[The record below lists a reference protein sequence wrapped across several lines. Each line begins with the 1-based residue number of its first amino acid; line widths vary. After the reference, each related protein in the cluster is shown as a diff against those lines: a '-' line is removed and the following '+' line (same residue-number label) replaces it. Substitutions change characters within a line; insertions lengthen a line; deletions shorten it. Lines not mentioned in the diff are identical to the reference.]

1 MSRSPTRRTADGVL
15 LALTG
20 EDAAIVQALDDAG
33 SGLKVVRRCGD
44 VAELLGAAL
53 AGLARLAVLDTGFD
67 DLDRTVLDRLERCDV
82 AGVLLVDDD
91 EERRWAAA
99 GWATMPRRV
108 DPVMLRARLQ
118 LIARRGGGQGAPALP
133 PAGPRT
139 AAASDSASAFDSAA
153 SAASAA
159 VSADPSGARMPD
171 PPGGARPASAPD
183 AGRPGAGWDADDR
196 PPASQPG
203 RDGPA
208 RPRTSGTAGRPLPGS
223 PPDAG
228 AEAARPREGRLAVVW
243 GPHGAP
249 GRTTVAA
256 SLAHGLARAGGSV
269 LVDADVEAPSL
280 VQVLGLPED
289 SSSLATAARL
299 ASHSRLD
306 TESLVGLLVPVGPDH
321 SLLSGLGRSGRWR
334 ELPPSPMADVWA
346 GCREVAA
353 WTVIDIAGG
362 PLEDEVDDYTLEPG
376 RDALAASLVRSADVV
391 VIVGAADPVGV
402 RRLLQLVA
410 QFDETERPSGRIEVV
425 VNRVRASAAGP
436 SPERAV
442 REALARFG
450 GLEEVVLLPEDP
462 VADQCLLAGC
472 SVLDGAPGSALG
484 RALAVLVDRID
495 PAAGARRTASRRR
508 RRGFLRRLRD
518 RRAERRARA
527 RPPAPAAG
535 PDRGGAAAR
544 ETSSAPVAPVSAPEA
559 SAPGVPAP
567 APASASPGAS
577 TPGVSAS
584 PASAPLSPAS
594 PGVPAPASPGVPAPA
609 SPASAPPL
617 PFAVFPPGAPA
628 ASAIPTPPGA
638 SAPMTPAPPP
648 PLLPP
653 MAPRTMPFAPPPS
666 ATPPGVFPPSATTPF
681 TAPSSAT
688 SPAPRPPSPAP
699 PVPPVPTSTAQE
711 APQRI
716 SRKARRPFRRRKGR
730 HAS

>member
-1 MSRSPTRRTADGVL
+1 MSSPPARRGADGVL

-20 EDAAIVQALDDAG
+20 EDAAIVRALDAAG
-33 SGLKVVRRCGD
+33 SGLRVVRRCGD
-44 VAELLGAAL
+44 VAELLSAAL

-67 DLDRTVLDRLERCDV
+67 DLDRTVLDRLERCGV

-99 GWATMPRRV
+99 GWPTMPRRV
-108 DPVMLRARLQ
+108 DPAMLRARLQ
-118 LIARRGGGQGAPALP
+118 LIARRGGAKAAPALP
-133 PAGPRT
+133 PAGPP
-139 AAASDSASAFDSAA
+139 AVSAASGPFGAPAVSAA
-153 SAASAA
+153 SA
-159 VSADPSGARMPD
+159 DPSDARMPG
-171 PPGGARPASAPD
+171 PPDGARPASAPD
-183 AGRPGAGWDADDR
+183 GGRSIAGSDADGR
-196 PPASQPG
+196 HPASAPD
-203 RDGPA
+203 RDGSA
-208 RPRTSGTAGRPLPGS
+208 RTRAAAAGRPLPGS

-228 AEAARPREGRLAVVW
+228 AETAQPREGRLVVVW

-334 ELPPSPMADVWA
+334 ELPPSPMADVWT

-353 WTVIDIAGG
+353 WTVVDIAGG

-402 RRLLQLVA
+402 RRLLQLVS
-410 QFDETERPSGRIEVV
+410 QFDEGERPAGRIEVV

-450 GLEEVVLLPEDP
+450 GLEEVTLLPEDP
-462 VADQCLLAGC
+462 VADQCMLAGC

-495 PAAGARRTASRRR
+495 PAAGARRTASRQR
-508 RRGFLRRLRD
+508 RRGLLRRWRD
-518 RRAERRARA
+518 RRAERRS
-527 RPPAPAAG
+527 PPRTAAPGAG
-535 PDRGGAAAR
+535 PGRDGAD
-544 ETSSAPVAPVSAPEA
+544 APEDVSAPEA
-559 SAPGVPAP
+559 
-567 APASASPGAS
+567 PGAS
-577 TPGVSAS
+577 AIPSPPGA
-584 PASAPLSPAS
+584 PGASAPP
-594 PGVPAPASPGVPAPA
+594 VP
-609 SPASAPPL
+609 PASAPPL
-617 PFAVFPPGAPA
+617 PFAVSPPGTPMSPAPPVA
-628 ASAIPTPPGA
+628 PGA
-638 SAPMTPAPPP
+638 SAPPPP
-648 PLLPP
+648 P
-653 MAPRTMPFAPPPS
+653 
-666 ATPPGVFPPSATTPF
+666 
-681 TAPSSAT
+681 
-688 SPAPRPPSPAP
+688 
-699 PVPPVPTSTAQE
+699 
-711 APQRI
+711 
-716 SRKARRPFRRRKGR
+716 
-730 HAS
+730 

>member
-1 MSRSPTRRTADGVL
+1 MSSPPARRGADGVL

-20 EDAAIVQALDDAG
+20 EDAAIVRALDAAG
-33 SGLKVVRRCGD
+33 SGLRVVRRCGD
-44 VAELLGAAL
+44 VAELLSAAL

-67 DLDRTVLDRLERCDV
+67 DLDRTVLDRLERCGV

-99 GWATMPRRV
+99 GWPTMPRRV
-108 DPVMLRARLQ
+108 DPAMLRARLQ
-118 LIARRGGGQGAPALP
+118 LIARRGGAKAAPALP
-133 PAGPRT
+133 PAGPP
-139 AAASDSASAFDSAA
+139 AVSAASGPFGAPAVSAA
-153 SAASAA
+153 SA
-159 VSADPSGARMPD
+159 DPSDARMPG
-171 PPGGARPASAPD
+171 PPDGARPASAPD
-183 AGRPGAGWDADDR
+183 GGRSIAGSDADGR
-196 PPASQPG
+196 HPASAPD
-203 RDGPA
+203 RDGSA
-208 RPRTSGTAGRPLPGS
+208 RTRAAAAGRPLPGS

-228 AEAARPREGRLAVVW
+228 AETAQPREGRLVVVW

-334 ELPPSPMADVWA
+334 ELPPSPMADVWT

-353 WTVIDIAGG
+353 WTVVDIAGG

-402 RRLLQLVA
+402 RRLLQLVS
-410 QFDETERPSGRIEVV
+410 QFDEGERPAGRIEVV

-450 GLEEVVLLPEDP
+450 GLEEVTLLPEDP
-462 VADQCLLAGC
+462 VADQCMLAGC

-495 PAAGARRTASRRR
+495 PAAGARRTASRQR
-508 RRGFLRRLRD
+508 RRGLLRRWRD
-518 RRAERRARA
+518 RRAERRS
-527 RPPAPAAG
+527 PPRTAG
-535 PDRGGAAAR
+535 PGRDGADAP
-544 ETSSAPVAPVSAPEA
+544 EDVSAPVAASSAPEA
-559 SAPGVPAP
+559 
-567 APASASPGAS
+567 PGAS
-577 TPGVSAS
+577 APPVP
-584 PASAPLSPAS
+584 PAF
-594 PGVPAPASPGVPAPA
+594 
-609 SPASAPPL
+609 APPL
-617 PFAVFPPGAPA
+617 PFAVSPPGAPM
-628 ASAIPTPPGA
+628 S
-638 SAPMTPAPPP
+638 PAPPVP
-648 PLLPP
+648 PASTPPPPPPPP
-653 MAPRTMPFAPPPS
+653 MPPRTMPPVAPPS
-666 ATPPGVFPPSATTPF
+666 AAPTAAFPPSAATPF
-681 TAPSSAT
+681 TGPSSAT
-688 SPAPRPPSPAP
+688 SPAPRTPSQPMTP
-699 PVPPVPTSTAQE
+699 PVTPPTARE
-711 APQRI
+711 TPQRT
-716 SRKARRPFRRRKGR
+716 SREARRPPRRRKGR

>member
-1 MSRSPTRRTADGVL
+1 MSHPPARRGADGVL

-20 EDAAIVQALDDAG
+20 EDAAIVQALDAAG
-33 SGLKVVRRCGD
+33 SGLRVVRRCGD
-44 VAELLGAAL
+44 VAELLSAAL

-139 AAASDSASAFDSAA
+139 VAASDS
-153 SAASAA
+153 ASAA

-256 SLAHGLARAGGSV
+256 SLAHGLARAGGAV

-334 ELPPSPMADVWA
+334 ELPPSPMADVWT

-353 WTVIDIAGG
+353 WTVVDIAGG

-376 RDALAASLVRSADVV
+376 RDALAASLVRSADVI

-402 RRLLQLVA
+402 RRLLQLVS
-410 QFDETERPSGRIEVV
+410 QFDETERPAGRIEVV

-484 RALAVLVDRID
+484 RALAVLVDRVD
-495 PAAGARRTASRRR
+495 PAAGARRTASRQR

-518 RRAERRARA
+518 RRAERRSPT
-527 RPPAPAAG
+527 RPPTPAAG
-535 PDRGGAAAR
+535 SDQSGAASP
-544 ETSSAPVAPVSAPEA
+544 ETVSMPVAAVSAPEA
-559 SAPGVPAP
+559 PAPLAPPAAPAAPTPSAPPAAPEAPTPSVPPAAPEAP
-567 APASASPGAS
+567 APPF
-577 TPGVSAS
+577 
-584 PASAPLSPAS
+584 
-594 PGVPAPASPGVPAPA
+594 
-609 SPASAPPL
+609 
-617 PFAVFPPGAPA
+617 PFAVSPPGAPA
-628 ASAIPTPPGA
+628 ASAPSVPPATPKV
-638 SAPMTPAPPP
+638 SAPPP
-648 PLLPP
+648 PPPPP
-653 MAPRTMPFAPPPS
+653 MPPVAPPS
-666 ATPPGVFPPSATTPF
+666 AAPTAAFPPSAATPF

-688 SPAPRPPSPAP
+688 SPAPRTPSPP
-699 PVPPVPTSTAQE
+699 TVPPVTPPTARE
-711 APQRI
+711 APRRA
-716 SRKARRPFRRRKGR
+716 SREARRPPRRRKGR

>member
-1 MSRSPTRRTADGVL
+1 MTPSPARRGADGVL

-20 EDAAIVQALDDAG
+20 EDAAIVRALDAAG
-33 SGLKVVRRCGD
+33 SGLSVVRRCGD
-44 VAELLGAAL
+44 VAELLSAAL

-67 DLDRTVLDRLERCDV
+67 DLDRTVLDRLERCGV

-99 GWATMPRRV
+99 GWATMSRRA
-108 DPVMLRARLQ
+108 DPAMLRARLQ
-118 LIARRGGGQGAPALP
+118 LIARRGGGEAAPALP
-133 PAGPRT
+133 PAGPP
-139 AAASDSASAFDSAA
+139 AAPDPFGAP
-153 SAASAA
+153 
-159 VSADPSGARMPD
+159 ADPPGARMPG
-171 PPGGARPASAPD
+171 PPGGARPAFAPGGGQP
-183 AGRPGAGWDADDR
+183 AFAPGGGRPIAGSDADGR
-196 PPASQPG
+196 PPAPAPE
-203 RDGPA
+203 RDGSA
-208 RPRTSGTAGRPLPGS
+208 RARTGGTAGRHPPGS

-228 AEAARPREGRLAVVW
+228 AETAQPREGRLAVVW

-353 WTVIDIAGG
+353 WTVVDIAGG

-402 RRLLQLVA
+402 RRLLQLVG
-410 QFDETERPSGRIEVV
+410 QFDEGERPAGRIEVV

-450 GLEEVVLLPEDP
+450 GLEEVTLLPEDP

-484 RALAVLVDRID
+484 RALAVLVDRVD
-495 PAAGARRTASRRR
+495 PAAGARRAASRQR
-508 RRGFLRRLRD
+508 RRGFLRRWRERHSD
-518 RRAERRARA
+518 RRADRHSDRRSPT
-527 RPPAPAAG
+527 RP
-535 PDRGGAAAR
+535 
-544 ETSSAPVAPVSAPEA
+544 
-559 SAPGVPAP
+559 
-567 APASASPGAS
+567 
-577 TPGVSAS
+577 
-584 PASAPLSPAS
+584 
-594 PGVPAPASPGVPAPA
+594 
-609 SPASAPPL
+609 PASAPPL
-617 PFAVFPPGAPA
+617 PFAVSPPGTPMSPAPPGAPE
-628 ASAIPTPPGA
+628 ASAPSVPPGA
-638 SAPMTPAPPP
+638 PETSAPPP
-648 PLLPP
+648 PPPPP
-653 MAPRTMPFAPPPS
+653 MPPRTMPPVAPPS
-666 ATPPGVFPPSATTPF
+666 AAPTAVFPPSAATPF

-688 SPAPRPPSPAP
+688 SPAPRTPSQPMAP
-699 PVPPVPTSTAQE
+699 PVTPPTARETPRRTSRE
-711 APQRI
+711 
-716 SRKARRPFRRRKGR
+716 ARRPPRRRKGR

>member
-1 MSRSPTRRTADGVL
+1 MSHPPARRGADGVL

-20 EDAAIVQALDDAG
+20 EDAAIVRALDAAG
-33 SGLKVVRRCGD
+33 SGLRVVRRCGD
-44 VAELLGAAL
+44 VAELLSAAL

-67 DLDRTVLDRLERCDV
+67 DLDRTVLDRLERCGV

-99 GWATMPRRV
+99 GWATMSRRA
-108 DPVMLRARLQ
+108 DPAMLRARLQ
-118 LIARRGGGQGAPALP
+118 LIARRGGAKAAPALP
-133 PAGPRT
+133 PAGPP
-139 AAASDSASAFDSAA
+139 AVSAA
-153 SAASAA
+153 SGPSGALA
-159 VSADPSGARMPD
+159 VSADPSDPPDARMPG
-171 PPGGARPASAPD
+171 PPGGARPASAPGGGRSI
-183 AGRPGAGWDADDR
+183 AGSDADGR
-196 PPASQPG
+196 HPASAPD
-203 RDGPA
+203 RDGSA
-208 RPRTSGTAGRPLPGS
+208 RTRAAAAGRPLPGS

-228 AEAARPREGRLAVVW
+228 AETAQPREGRLAVVW

-334 ELPPSPMADVWA
+334 ELPPSPMADVWT

-353 WTVIDIAGG
+353 WTVVDIAGG

-402 RRLLQLVA
+402 RRLLQLVG
-410 QFDETERPSGRIEVV
+410 QFDEGERPAGRIEVV

-450 GLEEVVLLPEDP
+450 GLEEVTLLPEDP

-484 RALAVLVDRID
+484 RALAVLVDRVD
-495 PAAGARRTASRRR
+495 PAAGARRAASRQR
-508 RRGFLRRLRD
+508 RRGFLRRWRERHSD
-518 RRAERRARA
+518 RRVDRRVERPSDRRSPT
-527 RPPAPAAG
+527 RPPA
-535 PDRGGAAAR
+535 
-544 ETSSAPVAPVSAPEA
+544 SAPPFPFAVSPPGTPMSPAPPGAPEA
-559 SAPGVPAP
+559 SAPSV
-567 APASASPGAS
+567 
-577 TPGVSAS
+577 
-584 PASAPLSPAS
+584 
-594 PGVPAPASPGVPAPA
+594 
-609 SPASAPPL
+609 
-617 PFAVFPPGAPA
+617 PPGAPET
-628 ASAIPTPPGA
+628 S
-638 SAPMTPAPPP
+638 APPP
-648 PLLPP
+648 PPPPP
-653 MAPRTMPFAPPPS
+653 MPPRTMPPVAPSS
-666 ATPPGVFPPSATTPF
+666 AAPTAAFPPSAATPF

-688 SPAPRPPSPAP
+688 SPAPRTPSQPMMP
-699 PVPPVPTSTAQE
+699 PVTPPTARE
-711 APQRI
+711 TPQRT
-716 SRKARRPFRRRKGR
+716 SREARRPPRRRKGR

>member
-1 MSRSPTRRTADGVL
+1 MSPPPARRGADGVL

-20 EDAAIVQALDDAG
+20 EDAAIVRALDAAG
-33 SGLKVVRRCGD
+33 SGLRVVRRCGD
-44 VAELLGAAL
+44 VAELLSAAL

-67 DLDRTVLDRLERCDV
+67 DLDRTVLDRLERCGV

-99 GWATMPRRV
+99 GWPTMPRRV
-108 DPVMLRARLQ
+108 DPAMLRARLQ
-118 LIARRGGGQGAPALP
+118 LIARRGGAKAAPALP
-133 PAGPRT
+133 PAGLP
-139 AAASDSASAFDSAA
+139 AVSAASGPSGAPAVSAA
-153 SAASAA
+153 SA
-159 VSADPSGARMPD
+159 DPSDARMPG
-171 PPGGARPASAPD
+171 PPDGARPASAPD
-183 AGRPGAGWDADDR
+183 
-196 PPASQPG
+196 
-203 RDGPA
+203 RDGSA
-208 RPRTSGTAGRPLPGS
+208 RTRAAAAGRPLPGS

-228 AEAARPREGRLAVVW
+228 AETAQPREGRLVVVW

-334 ELPPSPMADVWA
+334 ELPPSPMADVWT

-353 WTVIDIAGG
+353 WTVVDIAGG

-402 RRLLQLVA
+402 RRLLQLVS
-410 QFDETERPSGRIEVV
+410 QFDEGERPAGRIEVV

-450 GLEEVVLLPEDP
+450 GLEEVTLLPEDP
-462 VADQCLLAGC
+462 VADQCMLAGC

-484 RALAVLVDRID
+484 RALAILVDRID
-495 PAAGARRTASRRR
+495 PAAGARRTASRQR
-508 RRGFLRRLRD
+508 RRGFLRRWRD
-518 RRAERRARA
+518 RRAERRS
-527 RPPAPAAG
+527 PPRTAG
-535 PDRGGAAAR
+535 PGRDGADAP
-544 ETSSAPVAPVSAPEA
+544 EDVSAPVAASSAPEA
-559 SAPGVPAP
+559 
-567 APASASPGAS
+567 PGAS
-577 TPGVSAS
+577 
-584 PASAPLSPAS
+584 APP
-594 PGVPAPASPGVPAPA
+594 VP
-609 SPASAPPL
+609 PASAPPL
-617 PFAVFPPGAPA
+617 PFAVSLPG
-628 ASAIPTPPGA
+628 TPM
-638 SAPMTPAPPP
+638 SPAPPVP
-648 PLLPP
+648 PASTPPPPPPPP
-653 MAPRTMPFAPPPS
+653 MPPRTMPPVAPPS
-666 ATPPGVFPPSATTPF
+666 AAPTAAFPPSAATPF
-681 TAPSSAT
+681 TGPSSAT
-688 SPAPRPPSPAP
+688 SPAPRTPSQPMTP
-699 PVPPVPTSTAQE
+699 PVTPPTARE
-711 APQRI
+711 TPQRT
-716 SRKARRPFRRRKGR
+716 SREARRPPRRRKGR

>member
-1 MSRSPTRRTADGVL
+1 MSPPPARRGADGVL

-20 EDAAIVQALDDAG
+20 EDAAIVQALDAAG
-33 SGLKVVRRCGD
+33 SGLRVVRRCGD
-44 VAELLGAAL
+44 VAELLSAAL

-67 DLDRTVLDRLERCDV
+67 DLDRTVLDRLERCGV

-99 GWATMPRRV
+99 GWPTMPRRV
-108 DPVMLRARLQ
+108 DPAMLRARLQ
-118 LIARRGGGQGAPALP
+118 LIARRGGAKAAPALP
-133 PAGPRT
+133 PAGPP
-139 AAASDSASAFDSAA
+139 AVSAASGSFAASGPSGAPAVSAA
-153 SAASAA
+153 SA
-159 VSADPSGARMPD
+159 DPPDARMPG
-171 PPGGARPASAPD
+171 PPGGARPASAPGG
-183 AGRPGAGWDADDR
+183 GRSITGSDADGR
-196 PPASQPG
+196 HPASAPD
-203 RDGPA
+203 RDGSA
-208 RPRTSGTAGRPLPGS
+208 RTRAAAAGRPLPGS

-228 AEAARPREGRLAVVW
+228 AETAQPREGRLAVVW

-334 ELPPSPMADVWA
+334 ELPPSPMADVWT

-353 WTVIDIAGG
+353 WTVVDIAGG

-402 RRLLQLVA
+402 RRLLQLVS
-410 QFDETERPSGRIEVV
+410 QFDEGERPAGRIEVV

-450 GLEEVVLLPEDP
+450 GLEEVTLLPEDP
-462 VADQCLLAGC
+462 VADQCMLAGC

-484 RALAVLVDRID
+484 RALAILVDRID
-495 PAAGARRTASRRR
+495 PAAGARRTASRQR
-508 RRGFLRRLRD
+508 RRGLLRRWRD
-518 RRAERRARA
+518 RRAERRS
-527 RPPAPAAG
+527 PPRTAG
-535 PDRGGAAAR
+535 PGRDGADAP
-544 ETSSAPVAPVSAPEA
+544 EDVSAPVAASSAPEA
-559 SAPGVPAP
+559 
-567 APASASPGAS
+567 PGAS
-577 TPGVSAS
+577 AIPSPPGTSGAF
-584 PASAPLSPAS
+584 APP
-594 PGVPAPASPGVPAPA
+594 VP
-609 SPASAPPL
+609 PASAPPL
-617 PFAVFPPGAPA
+617 PFAVSPPGTPMSPAPPGAPR
-628 ASAIPTPPGA
+628 AS
-638 SAPMTPAPPP
+638 APPP
-648 PLLPP
+648 PPPPP
-653 MAPRTMPFAPPPS
+653 MPPRTMPPVAPSS
-666 ATPPGVFPPSATTPF
+666 AAPTAAFPPSAATTF

-688 SPAPRPPSPAP
+688 SPAPRTPSQPMPP
-699 PVPPVPTSTAQE
+699 PVTPPTARE
-711 APQRI
+711 TPQRT
-716 SRKARRPFRRRKGR
+716 SREARRPPRRRKGR

>member
-1 MSRSPTRRTADGVL
+1 MSPSPARRGADGVL

-20 EDAAIVQALDDAG
+20 EDAAIVRALDTAS
-33 SGLKVVRRCGD
+33 SGLSVVRRCGD
-44 VAELLGAAL
+44 VAELLSAAL

-67 DLDRTVLDRLERCDV
+67 DLDRTVLDRLERCGV

-99 GWATMPRRV
+99 GWPTMPRRV
-108 DPVMLRARLQ
+108 DPAMLRARLQ
-118 LIARRGGGQGAPALP
+118 LIARRGGAKAAPALP
-133 PAGPRT
+133 PAGPP
-139 AAASDSASAFDSAA
+139 AVSAASGPFGAPAVSAA
-153 SAASAA
+153 SA
-159 VSADPSGARMPD
+159 DPSDARMPG
-171 PPGGARPASAPD
+171 PPDGARPASAPD
-183 AGRPGAGWDADDR
+183 GGRSIAGSDADGR
-196 PPASQPG
+196 HPASAPD
-203 RDGPA
+203 RDGSA
-208 RPRTSGTAGRPLPGS
+208 RTRAAAAGRPLPGS

-228 AEAARPREGRLAVVW
+228 AETAQPREGRLVVVW

-334 ELPPSPMADVWA
+334 ELPPSPMADVWT

-353 WTVIDIAGG
+353 WTVVDIAGG

-402 RRLLQLVA
+402 RRLLQLVS
-410 QFDETERPSGRIEVV
+410 QFDEGERPAGRIEVV

-450 GLEEVVLLPEDP
+450 GLEEVTLLPEDP
-462 VADQCLLAGC
+462 VADQCMLAGC

-484 RALAVLVDRID
+484 RALAVLVDRVD
-495 PAAGARRTASRRR
+495 PAAGARRTASRQR

-518 RRAERRARA
+518 RRAERRSPT
-527 RPPAPAAG
+527 RPPTPAAG
-535 PDRGGAAAR
+535 SDQSGAASP
-544 ETSSAPVAPVSAPEA
+544 ETVSMPVAAVSAPEA
-559 SAPGVPAP
+559 PAPPAPPATPEAP
-567 APASASPGAS
+567 APP
-577 TPGVSAS
+577 V
-584 PASAPLSPAS
+584 
-594 PGVPAPASPGVPAPA
+594 
-609 SPASAPPL
+609 SAPPF
-617 PFAVFPPGAPA
+617 PFAVSPPGAPA
-628 ASAIPTPPGA
+628 ASAPSVPPATPKV
-638 SAPMTPAPPP
+638 SAPPP
-648 PLLPP
+648 PPPPP
-653 MAPRTMPFAPPPS
+653 MPPRTMPPVAPPS
-666 ATPPGVFPPSATTPF
+666 AAPTAAFPPSATTPF

-688 SPAPRPPSPAP
+688 SPAPRMPSPP
-699 PVPPVPTSTAQE
+699 TVPPVTPPTARE
-711 APQRI
+711 APRRA
-716 SRKARRPFRRRKGR
+716 SREARRPPRRRKGR

>member
-1 MSRSPTRRTADGVL
+1 MSPSPARRGADGVL

-20 EDAAIVQALDDAG
+20 EDAAIVRALDASG
-33 SGLKVVRRCGD
+33 SGLSVVRRCGD
-44 VAELLGAAL
+44 VAELLSAAL

-67 DLDRTVLDRLERCDV
+67 DLDRTVLDRLERCGV

-99 GWATMPRRV
+99 GWATMSRRA
-108 DPVMLRARLQ
+108 DPAMLRARLQ
-118 LIARRGGGQGAPALP
+118 LIARRGGGEVAPALP
-133 PAGPRT
+133 PAGPP
-139 AAASDSASAFDSAA
+139 AAPDPFGAP
-153 SAASAA
+153 
-159 VSADPSGARMPD
+159 ADPPGARMPG
-171 PPGGARPASAPD
+171 PPGGARPAFAPGGGQP
-183 AGRPGAGWDADDR
+183 AFAPGGGRPIAGSDADGR
-196 PPASQPG
+196 PPAPAPE
-203 RDGPA
+203 RDGSA
-208 RPRTSGTAGRPLPGS
+208 RARTGGTAGRHPPGS

-228 AEAARPREGRLAVVW
+228 AETAQPREGRLVVVW

-334 ELPPSPMADVWA
+334 ELPPSPMADVWT

-353 WTVIDIAGG
+353 WTVVDIAGG

-402 RRLLQLVA
+402 RRLLQLVS
-410 QFDETERPSGRIEVV
+410 QFDEGERPAGRIEVV

-450 GLEEVVLLPEDP
+450 GLEEVTLLPEDP

-495 PAAGARRTASRRR
+495 PAAGARRTASRQR
-508 RRGFLRRLRD
+508 RRGLLRRWRD
-518 RRAERRARA
+518 RRAERRS
-527 RPPAPAAG
+527 PPRTAAPGAG
-535 PDRGGAAAR
+535 PGRDGADAP
-544 ETSSAPVAPVSAPEA
+544 EDVSAPVAASSAPEA
-559 SAPGVPAP
+559 
-567 APASASPGAS
+567 PGAS
-577 TPGVSAS
+577 APPVP
-584 PASAPLSPAS
+584 PAF
-594 PGVPAPASPGVPAPA
+594 
-609 SPASAPPL
+609 APPL
-617 PFAVFPPGAPA
+617 PFAVSPPGAPM
-628 ASAIPTPPGA
+628 S
-638 SAPMTPAPPP
+638 PAPPVP
-648 PLLPP
+648 PASTPPPPPPPP
-653 MAPRTMPFAPPPS
+653 MPPRTMPPVAPPS
-666 ATPPGVFPPSATTPF
+666 AAPTAAFPPSAATPF
-681 TAPSSAT
+681 TGPSSAT
-688 SPAPRPPSPAP
+688 SPAPRTPSQPMTP
-699 PVPPVPTSTAQE
+699 PVTPPTARE
-711 APQRI
+711 TPQRT
-716 SRKARRPFRRRKGR
+716 SREARRPPRRRKGR

>member
-1 MSRSPTRRTADGVL
+1 MSPSPARRGADGVL

-20 EDAAIVQALDDAG
+20 EDAAIVRALDASG
-33 SGLKVVRRCGD
+33 SGLSVVRRCGD
-44 VAELLGAAL
+44 VAELLSAAL

-67 DLDRTVLDRLERCDV
+67 DLDRTVLDRLERCGV

-99 GWATMPRRV
+99 GWATMSRRA
-108 DPVMLRARLQ
+108 DPAMLRARLQ
-118 LIARRGGGQGAPALP
+118 LIARRGGGEVAPALP
-133 PAGPRT
+133 PAGPP
-139 AAASDSASAFDSAA
+139 AAPDPFGAP
-153 SAASAA
+153 
-159 VSADPSGARMPD
+159 ADPPGARMPG
-171 PPGGARPASAPD
+171 PPGGARPAFAPGGGQP
-183 AGRPGAGWDADDR
+183 AFAPGGGRPIAGSDADGR
-196 PPASQPG
+196 PPAPAPE
-203 RDGPA
+203 RDGSA
-208 RPRTSGTAGRPLPGS
+208 RARTGGTAGRHPPGS

-228 AEAARPREGRLAVVW
+228 AETAQPREGRLAVVW

-353 WTVIDIAGG
+353 WTVVDIAGG

-402 RRLLQLVA
+402 RRLLQLVG
-410 QFDETERPSGRIEVV
+410 QFDEGERPAGRIEVV

-450 GLEEVVLLPEDP
+450 GLEEVTLLPEDP

-484 RALAVLVDRID
+484 RALAVLVDRVD
-495 PAAGARRTASRRR
+495 PAAGARRAASRQR
-508 RRGFLRRLRD
+508 RRGFLRRWRERHSD
-518 RRAERRARA
+518 RRTERHSDRRSPI
-527 RPPAPAAG
+527 RP
-535 PDRGGAAAR
+535 
-544 ETSSAPVAPVSAPEA
+544 
-559 SAPGVPAP
+559 
-567 APASASPGAS
+567 
-577 TPGVSAS
+577 
-584 PASAPLSPAS
+584 
-594 PGVPAPASPGVPAPA
+594 
-609 SPASAPPL
+609 PASAPPL
-617 PFAVFPPGAPA
+617 PFAVSPPGTPMSPAPPGAPE
-628 ASAIPTPPGA
+628 ASAPSAPPGA
-638 SAPMTPAPPP
+638 PETSAPPP
-648 PLLPP
+648 PPPPP
-653 MAPRTMPFAPPPS
+653 MPPRTMPPVAPPS
-666 ATPPGVFPPSATTPF
+666 AAPTAVFPPSAASPF
-681 TAPSSAT
+681 TAPSSAI
-688 SPAPRPPSPAP
+688 SPAPRTPSQPMTP
-699 PVPPVPTSTAQE
+699 PVTPPTARETPRRTSRE
-711 APQRI
+711 
-716 SRKARRPFRRRKGR
+716 ARRPPRRRKGR

>member
-1 MSRSPTRRTADGVL
+1 MSPSPARRGADGVL

-20 EDAAIVQALDDAG
+20 EDAAIVRALDAAG
-33 SGLKVVRRCGD
+33 SGLSVVRRCGD
-44 VAELLGAAL
+44 VAELLSAAL

-67 DLDRTVLDRLERCDV
+67 DLDRTVLDRLERCGV

-99 GWATMPRRV
+99 GWATMSRRA
-108 DPVMLRARLQ
+108 DPAMLRARLQ
-118 LIARRGGGQGAPALP
+118 LIARRGGGEAAPALP
-133 PAGPRT
+133 PAGPP
-139 AAASDSASAFDSAA
+139 AVSAA
-153 SAASAA
+153 SA
-159 VSADPSGARMPD
+159 D
-171 PPGGARPASAPD
+171 PPDGARPASAPD
-183 AGRPGAGWDADDR
+183 
-196 PPASQPG
+196 
-203 RDGPA
+203 RDGSA
-208 RPRTSGTAGRPLPGS
+208 RTRAAVAGRPLPGS

-228 AEAARPREGRLAVVW
+228 AETAQPREGRLAVVW

-353 WTVIDIAGG
+353 WTVVDIAGG

-402 RRLLQLVA
+402 RRLLQLVG
-410 QFDETERPSGRIEVV
+410 QFDEGERPAGRIEVA

-450 GLEEVVLLPEDP
+450 GLEEVTLLPEDP

-484 RALAVLVDRID
+484 RALAVLVDRVD
-495 PAAGARRTASRRR
+495 PAAGARRAASRQR
-508 RRGFLRRLRD
+508 RRGFLRRWRERHSDRRAD
-518 RRAERRARA
+518 RRAERHSDRRSPT
-527 RPPAPAAG
+527 RPPASAAG
-535 PDRGGAAAR
+535 SGRGGAAAP
-544 ETSSAPVAPVSAPEA
+544 ETVSTPVAASSAPEAPAPPVPPAAPVPPVSAPPFPFAVSPPGTPMSPAPPGAPEA
-559 SAPGVPAP
+559 SAPSV
-567 APASASPGAS
+567 
-577 TPGVSAS
+577 
-584 PASAPLSPAS
+584 
-594 PGVPAPASPGVPAPA
+594 
-609 SPASAPPL
+609 
-617 PFAVFPPGAPA
+617 PPGAPET
-628 ASAIPTPPGA
+628 S
-638 SAPMTPAPPP
+638 APPP
-648 PLLPP
+648 PPP
-653 MAPRTMPFAPPPS
+653 PPTPPRTMPPVAPPS
-666 ATPPGVFPPSATTPF
+666 AAPTAVFPPSAASPF
-681 TAPSSAT
+681 TAPSSAI
-688 SPAPRPPSPAP
+688 SPAPRTPSQPMTP
-699 PVPPVPTSTAQE
+699 PVTPPTARETPRRTSRE
-711 APQRI
+711 
-716 SRKARRPFRRRKGR
+716 ARRPPRRRKGR